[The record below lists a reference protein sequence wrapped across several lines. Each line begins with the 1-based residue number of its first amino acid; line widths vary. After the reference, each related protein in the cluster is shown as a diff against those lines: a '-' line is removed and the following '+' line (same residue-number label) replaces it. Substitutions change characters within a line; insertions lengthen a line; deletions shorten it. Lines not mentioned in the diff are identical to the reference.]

1 MNTEETNVELQ
12 DAETK
17 DAEPK
22 DAADPAQGAA
32 DADATEADVSEADLD
47 QEEQEKQPMTGGDRD
62 ADAPSAGGDAAAA
75 AAEKNGS
82 VKLKIPEEVEGGKF
96 TGLSKE
102 ELLRVAGT
110 PGWVRTRWALLVV
123 FWLGW
128 LGMLVGAV
136 FIILQ
141 APRCRDLPPTN
152 WWNDGPLY
160 QIVNI
165 QAFTDTHNLKGLEQ
179 KVDSL
184 SQLKVKGLVV
194 GPIHVAPPDDAMS
207 LRFEE
212 ISPEAG
218 NLEQFKGFVQAA
230 HKKGI
235 SVVLD
240 LTPNYQGS
248 SGPWFS
254 NISVTNVAER
264 LKSALV
270 FWLNEGVDGVQLSG
284 VERVSGVVPSLWAD
298 IRAIVQNRTD
308 ERQNRRVLIGITERS
323 SAEDVSSLL
332 SSTHVDL
339 LISRVLRGGD
349 VDATERAQSVQF
361 LYSNHSQTKLAWNLG
376 GRVEGHLASLV
387 GPALVKL
394 HQLLLLTL
402 PGTPVFNYGDEIG
415 LMDEGTKFPKMLWD
429 SNEGLNE
436 TLQEERAERLSCR
449 RFFRSVSEL
458 RGKERSLM
466 FGDFVLLSN
475 SSSSLAYLR
484 VWDQSTRYVAAFN
497 WAAEEAAVLQ
507 LSDAALPRQA
517 AVVIS
522 TNSSALPADSSV
534 DLMNLYLGPG
544 QAALLKFPYTG

>member
-1 MNTEETNVELQ
+1 MLC
-12 DAETK
+12 
-17 DAEPK
+17 
-22 DAADPAQGAA
+22 
-32 DADATEADVSEADLD
+32 S
-47 QEEQEKQPMTGGDRD
+47 R
-62 ADAPSAGGDAAAA
+62 PS
-75 AAEKNGS
+75 
-82 VKLKIPEEVEGGKF
+82 
-96 TGLSKE
+96 
-102 ELLRVAGT
+102 
-110 PGWVRTRWALLVV
+110 
-123 FWLGW
+123 
-128 LGMLVGAV
+128 
-136 FIILQ
+136 
-141 APRCRDLPPTN
+141 
-152 WWNDGPLY
+152 
-160 QIVNI
+160 
-165 QAFTDTHNLKGLEQ
+165 GLEQ

-207 LRFEE
+207 L
-212 ISPEAG
+212 
-218 NLEQFKGFVQAA
+218 
-230 HKKGI
+230 
-235 SVVLD
+235 
-240 LTPNYQGS
+240 
-248 SGPWFS
+248 
-254 NISVTNVAER
+254 
-264 LKSALV
+264 
-270 FWLNEGVDGVQLSG
+270 
-284 VERVSGVVPSLWAD
+284 
-298 IRAIVQNRTD
+298 
-308 ERQNRRVLIGITERS
+308 RVLIGITERS

-415 LMDEGTKFPKMLWD
+415 LMDEVRSQPAGGFESDWRHLSHSLQHIPPPPCVLMIC
-429 SNEGLNE
+429 
-436 TLQEERAERLSCR
+436 LQEERAERLSCR

>member
-1 MNTEETNVELQ
+1 SQLLC
-12 DAETK
+12 
-17 DAEPK
+17 
-22 DAADPAQGAA
+22 
-32 DADATEADVSEADLD
+32 S
-47 QEEQEKQPMTGGDRD
+47 R
-62 ADAPSAGGDAAAA
+62 PS
-75 AAEKNGS
+75 
-82 VKLKIPEEVEGGKF
+82 
-96 TGLSKE
+96 
-102 ELLRVAGT
+102 
-110 PGWVRTRWALLVV
+110 
-123 FWLGW
+123 
-128 LGMLVGAV
+128 
-136 FIILQ
+136 
-141 APRCRDLPPTN
+141 
-152 WWNDGPLY
+152 
-160 QIVNI
+160 
-165 QAFTDTHNLKGLEQ
+165 GLEQ

-212 ISPEAG
+212 MCIRDRSRPGPDPLHVTGAADHC
-218 NLEQFKGFVQAA
+218 GFWV
-230 HKKGI
+230 
-235 SVVLD
+235 
-240 LTPNYQGS
+240 
-248 SGPWFS
+248 FS
-254 NISVTNVAER
+254 
-264 LKSALV
+264 
-270 FWLNEGVDGVQLSG
+270 
-284 VERVSGVVPSLWAD
+284 
-298 IRAIVQNRTD
+298 
-308 ERQNRRVLIGITERS
+308 RVLIGITERS